1 MPERRYYTENYGN
14 KIQEVIERIVRLETK
29 IDDFS
34 NIRDK
39 AECAYSISKE
49 NIKDTSDNKEDIKDI
64 NKKLEKITYATVV
77 SLLAIVAFFI
87 KITLFK

>member
-1 MPERRYYTENYGN
+1 MGDDGN
-14 KIQEVIERIVRLETK
+14 RIQEVIERLVRLETK
-29 IDDFS
+29 IDDFA

-49 NIKDTSDNKEDIKDI
+49 NVKDIEDNKEDIKDI
-64 NKKLEKITYATVV
+64 NKKIEKITYAIIG
-77 SLLAIVAFFI
+77 LLIVIIAFFI